1 MGEKIEL
8 QQQYSAKQSELN
20 VCYRQ
25 ITSLEDKISQL
36 EALKK
41 EFVQLKSDANQL
53 KRDLTMETL
62 QVHEYWQGQLFED
75 YQNLLKTNLIEE
87 GMSSYIKN
95 IDTNLDALNDELMR
109 LQNEVYRT
117 EGIIGGIKASLNWL
131 STKIENLIN

>member
-1 MGEKIEL
+1 MGEKMEL
-8 QQQYSAKQSELN
+8 QQQYFAKQSELN

-62 QVHEYWQGQLFED
+62 QVHEYWAG
-75 YQNLLKTNLIEE
+75 TI
-87 GMSSYIKN
+87 
-95 IDTNLDALNDELMR
+95 
-109 LQNEVYRT
+109 V
-117 EGIIGGIKASLNWL
+117 
-131 STKIENLIN
+131 